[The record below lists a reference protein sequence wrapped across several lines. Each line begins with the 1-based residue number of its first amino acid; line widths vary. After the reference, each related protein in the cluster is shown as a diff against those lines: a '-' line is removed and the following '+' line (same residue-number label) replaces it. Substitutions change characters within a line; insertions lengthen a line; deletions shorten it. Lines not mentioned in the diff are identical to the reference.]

1 MDGRGAELNASRG
14 VDGRGTSTAPL
25 DPDAVSHRVAHWG
38 FLASP
43 DLPDRP
49 GPAYLLVALRPT
61 PTLRHY
67 DPETVEYWVTEG
79 GRGARRTLAHGAR
92 MPLTVDF
99 SWGMIR
105 LVDRLH
111 VSNE

>member
-25 DPDAVSHRVAHWG
+25 DPDAVARRAAHWG

-61 PTLRHY
+61 PTLRNY
-67 DPETVEYWVTEG
+67 DPETVEYWVTED
-79 GRGARRTLAHGAR
+79 GRGARRKCGTK
-92 MPLTVDF
+92 
-99 SWGMIR
+99 S
-105 LVDRLH
+105 LVPPASLCCS
-111 VSNE
+111 VA